1 MKVGLVTNWDEKCA
15 VAEYAKNLANHVVA
29 HTKDVDFKIVTG
41 TLDFD
46 SVYQR
51 TRDVDII
58 HFNYCAHAFA
68 HMAPDG
74 WQKFKDGPPRI
85 FTFHESSDWWTRKL
99 AGAGITDWI
108 VVHDKCRDGAP
119 MPVNVKHIP
128 FGIPEVD
135 LTGIEVEHK
144 KVGTFGCAFPWKG
157 LYPLAYACG
166 QAGLPLMA
174 LLSEPSADDCKI
186 GWQQL
191 RGEMESV
198 CPQLEISTEWLPQE
212 EVIKKLASC
221 WAIAFP
227 FDHCSPIT
235 GISASVRFGLAA
247 RRPLIL
253 TRFFHFSDLYDYED
267 EVYFVDKSIHRTFL
281 DVLQDYNHG
290 YLRIPHRVLE
300 DMSWKRSAEM
310 YCNLYNKALVEKVV
324 LVG

>member
-1 MKVGLVTNWDEKCA
+1 MRIGLVTNWDEKCA

-29 HTKDVDFKIVTG
+29 HSKDVDFKIVTG

-99 AGAGITDWI
+99 AGTGITDWL

-144 KVGTFGCAFPWKG
+144 VGTFGCAFPWKG

-166 QAGLPLMA
+166 QLDMPLMA

-191 RGEMESV
+191 RAEMESV
-198 CPQLEISTEWLPQE
+198 CPKLEISTEWMPQD
-212 EVIKKLASC
+212 EVIKKLATC
-221 WAIAFP
+221 KVIAFP

-247 RRPLIL
+247 RRPLVL
-253 TRFFHFSDLYDYED
+253 TRFFHFSDLFDYEYD
-267 EVYFVDKSIHRTFL
+267 VYFTDRG
-281 DVLQDYNHG
+281 LQHTLMDAWCDYPR
-290 YLRIPHRVLE
+290 LPDPIVR
-300 DMSWKRSAEM
+300 DMSWKRSAQM
-310 YCNLYNKALVEKVV
+310 YCDLYQTALVEKVV
-324 LVG
+324 FVG